1 MNTIVQPHR
10 RNPPRWWLIGLL
22 LLFAVAALR
31 VNAIQ
36 FTSMRE
42 DEEIAFRTTENH
54 EVGYTIWYQAM
65 QDVHTPTWFVSFW
78 AWQRV
83 FGSTEFMARVYSI
96 FLSLLTLALVYQLGR
111 QWFGGPRFGLFAL
124 TLLGVNAFAFIYSL
138 EIRPYSM
145 VMLAAA
151 LNMGL
156 FRRWLDRPTGR
167 RAALYGASIALLL
180 WIHYFTAFLVMAE
193 IAYLLF
199 SRRLNVRLLRQAVGA
214 ALVAFLLWCPYLPFF
229 IGQVQALKRV
239 ESATG
244 DFRGLGIGSTTEVT
258 SLKAVIGLVNVVTNG
273 LPLVY
278 GVILLIGL
286 FLLLRRKN
294 YWLALAWLFLVPVA
308 NFAVNLIASVYTQRY
323 LTYLSLGLALAA
335 GAALAALPRYARW
348 VALIAVA
355 AVSLASL
362 PSQLPIRTP
371 YRDIFRALDSY
382 AQPGDVIVFDKGNA
396 QDNFVK
402 WQISH
407 YLTPA
412 LRQAVVKPDAL
423 TDQRRVWYV
432 TAHWFDPDV
441 QENFHAIERT
451 RPLQRVIGG
460 CDVRWCYLAQL
471 LQGPFQKTPT
481 PFGERMAFWGADVET
496 ITPTQIDARLWWKVD
511 QAPDRDY
518 SIGVQALDV
527 NGRLVAQAD
536 GPIQMGDGSAVQTSQ
551 MNPGQIY
558 IDRRAL
564 VPPTPLPNGT
574 YTLMLVVYQSWDN
587 VRLKLPDGSDSL
599 PIGRVAVP

>member
-1 MNTIVQPHR
+1 MSAIVQTHR
-10 RNPPRWWLIGLL
+10 RNPTRWWLIGLL
-22 LLFAVAALR
+22 VLFGVMALR
-31 VNAIQ
+31 VHAIQ
-36 FTSMRE
+36 FTYMRD

-78 AWQRV
+78 LWQQV

-96 FLSLLTLALVYQLGR
+96 FLSLITLSLVYQIGR
-111 QWFGGPRFGLFAL
+111 QWFGAARFGVFAL
-124 TLLGVNAFAFIYSL
+124 TILGVNAFAFIYSL
-138 EIRPYSM
+138 EIRPYAM

-156 FRRWLDRPTGR
+156 FRRWLDRPSGR
-167 RAALYGASIALLL
+167 RAALYGASVALLM

-193 IAYLLF
+193 IAYLLL
-199 SRRLNVRLLRQAVGA
+199 SRRLNAKLLRQALGA

-239 ESATG
+239 ESSTG
-244 DFRGLGIGSTTEVT
+244 AFRGLGIGSTTEVT
-258 SLKAVIGLVNVVTNG
+258 SLKAVIGLVTVVTNG
-273 LPLVY
+273 LPLLY
-278 GVILLIGL
+278 GAILLLGL
-286 FLLLRRKN
+286 ILLLRRKN
-294 YWLALAWLFLVPVA
+294 YWLALAWLALVPVA

-323 LTYLSLGLALAA
+323 LSYISLGLALAA
-335 GAALAALPRYARW
+335 GAALAALPRYVRW

-355 AVSLASL
+355 AVSLWTL
-362 PSQLPIRTP
+362 PAQLPVRTP
-371 YRDIFRALDSY
+371 YREIFRTIDAY

-412 LRQAVVKPDAL
+412 LQQAVVSPDDLA
-423 TDQRRVWYV
+423 DQRRIWYV

-441 QENFHAIERT
+441 QSTFHAIEQM
-451 RPLQRVIGG
+451 RPLQRVIGN
-460 CDVRWCYLAQL
+460 CDLRWCYLAQL

-481 PFGERMAFWGADVET
+481 LFGDRMAFWGADVES
-496 ITPTQIDARLWWKVD
+496 ISPSRVDVRLWWKVA
-511 QAPDRDY
+511 QAPDKDY
-518 SIGVQALDV
+518 SIGVQVLD
-527 NGRLVAQAD
+527 GSGKLVAQAD
-536 GPIQMGDGSAVQTSQ
+536 GPLQLGNGSVVQTSQ
-551 MNPGQIY
+551 MVPDKIY
-558 IDRRAL
+558 IDPRAL
-564 VPPTPLPNGT
+564 VPSVPLPTGT
-574 YTLMLVVYQSWDN
+574 YTLVLVVYQSWDN

-599 PIGRVAVP
+599 QIGMIAVP